1 MIRLIGHWQT
11 DKRIEKSLIF
21 VQGINSGEEADVEAA
36 RVPERITTTSSHE
49 QYPLPSL
56 PPPSTTLNPFRANT
70 MPLSSSSATL
80 RVEGVDKGVE
90 AFKRLM
96 LENTREGSM
105 NENNSF
111 EGERTPSR
119 DLAPSIKLQDSAS
132 LVSHQTDPSTTGMTF
147 VYTSD
152 EEDDVGSAVKHSP
165 ETLLRESPQPILTS
179 EKRSPLPPL
188 TIPTSSPAKPAPPP
202 SRRRGASGSNQVSV
216 SNADDRGR
224 NEISTKRTLPP
235 APPAPRR
242 SPSSASTSQRSERPE
257 RTSSIRREPSLTA
270 EQVNKPPPPRPRRKL
285 SDTSVTSLDVTPS
298 RILPE
303 NQPTRNIPSDVVDAP
318 VPPPNP
324 KRLSTQ
330 APPPPPPPR
339 HSGRKVANDS
349 NLSSPTRRSTDLPT
363 RLTADRPDSPRRSS
377 APDKPI
383 PDSELSLEL
392 GRLQREVDE
401 LVYGLTKKRGKD

>member
-1 MIRLIGHWQT
+1 M
-11 DKRIEKSLIF
+11 
-21 VQGINSGEEADVEAA
+21 
-36 RVPERITTTSSHE
+36 
-49 QYPLPSL
+49 PSIA
-56 PPPSTTLNPFRANT
+56 PPSTLLNPFRAST
-70 MPLSSSSATL
+70 MPLSSSSTSSTS
-80 RVEGVDKGVE
+80 RPEGVDKGVE

-96 LENTREGSM
+96 LENTREGSVH
-105 NENNSF
+105 ENNSQ
-111 EGERTPSR
+111 ESERTLSR
-119 DLAPSIKLQDSAS
+119 DLVPSFNLEDNAS
-132 LVSHQTDPSTTGMTF
+132 LVSRQTEPSTTGMTF

-165 ETLLRESPQPILTS
+165 ETLLRESPQPMLLS
-179 EKRSPLPPL
+179 ERRSPLPPL
-188 TIPTSSPAKPAPPP
+188 TIPMSSPAKPAPPP
-202 SRRRGASGSNQVSV
+202 SRKRGASGSNQVSI
-216 SNADDRGR
+216 SIPEDRAR
-224 NEISTKRTLPP
+224 NELSTKRSLPP

-257 RTSSIRREPSLTA
+257 RTSSIRRDPSFGS

-285 SDTSVTSLDVTPS
+285 SDTSVTSFEGTPS
-298 RILPE
+298 SRVPLETPPLRGIPPE
-303 NQPTRNIPSDVVDAP
+303 IVDTPPA
-318 VPPPNP
+318 PPNP

-330 APPPPPPPR
+330 PPPPPPPPR
-339 HSGRKVANDS
+339 HSGRKVATDS
-349 NLSSPTRRSTDLPT
+349 TLSSPTRRSTDLPS